1 MNNDDLHGT
10 NGGMH
15 NIDESQDPM
24 HLQYEHNGL
33 HHINNGNGMMDD
45 HADEG
50 MNEGVETGI
59 PSHPGI
65 PSDHRGEVVD
75 RGSENGDQLTLS
87 FQGQVYVFD
96 RVLPEKV
103 AFIF

>member
-1 MNNDDLHGT
+1 MNNDLHGS

-15 NIDESQDPM
+15 NIGVAQDPI
-24 HLQYEHNGL
+24 HVQYEHHGL

-50 MNEGVETGI
+50 MNEGVETDI
-59 PSHPGI
+59 PSHPGNS
-65 PSDHRGEVVD
+65 SDHRGEVVD

-87 FQGQVYVFD
+87 FRGQVYVFD

-103 AFIF
+103 TLFF